1 MQSAAGGRHRRVAGV
16 VWQRSPEGGN
26 LAMRGGKALMKKP
39 SLPSPLQDTRATRR
53 LVGDTHNS
61 LQAEH
66 SLHKTRSS
74 NYCRLV
80 DANVFISLRKLS
92 KMVCCLLFFDPS
104 PLDYDPRNNYA
115 RTWQISM
122 MDSPKLAPAQ
132 FAFGFC
138 CLPCAIYMLRVAM
151 LEGDMSR
158 YKCCQDYIF
167 PDSSRRGL
175 ENAYGFKGLQG
186 CETKCPEVCLCIE
199 VCSFTSLAV
208 SSSRAYVM
216 DTRNI
221 QPDPCDNRIIRFN
234 NCLQLLSC
242 ACSLLSLCLA
252 MCMVDCGDL
261 ARLIDIL
268 ADWVFLCT
276 ASCMHA
282 QTDYELNH
290 KPEGF
295 DPWAV
300 PITYLPTV
308 PSKAVMDRRS
318 NDPALLADGSVD
330 GVALQAAHTAQNN
343 AQLDAFNAQ
352 TEQNKKDFEAM
363 KAANPGYQAALDAQ
377 AAAAR
382 GDSLPTAKEKADA
395 AKEQAKAAKADAAAN
410 AKADKIAAVT
420 KAKEDKAAAKLKAKE
435 DKDKAKE
442 DKAAAK
448 VKAKADKTNAKTA
461 DRSQDEDLARNLYAT
476 FDPKN
481 APKVNL
487 GELPP
492 PQTKMEKLKELAEL
506 RAQGI
511 LTEAEF
517 NKEKKKVLAQS

>member
-1 MQSAAGGRHRRVAGV
+1 
-16 VWQRSPEGGN
+16 
-26 LAMRGGKALMKKP
+26 
-39 SLPSPLQDTRATRR
+39 
-53 LVGDTHNS
+53 
-61 LQAEH
+61 
-66 SLHKTRSS
+66 
-74 NYCRLV
+74 
-80 DANVFISLRKLS
+80 
-92 KMVCCLLFFDPS
+92 
-104 PLDYDPRNNYA
+104 
-115 RTWQISM
+115 
-122 MDSPKLAPAQ
+122 
-132 FAFGFC
+132 
-138 CLPCAIYMLRVAM
+138 
-151 LEGDMSR
+151 
-158 YKCCQDYIF
+158 
-167 PDSSRRGL
+167 
-175 ENAYGFKGLQG
+175 
-186 CETKCPEVCLCIE
+186 
-199 VCSFTSLAV
+199 
-208 SSSRAYVM
+208 
-216 DTRNI
+216 
-221 QPDPCDNRIIRFN
+221 
-234 NCLQLLSC
+234 
-242 ACSLLSLCLA
+242 
-252 MCMVDCGDL
+252 MVDCGDL

-476 FDPKN
+476 FDPK
-481 APKVNL
+481 KCSE
-487 GELPP
+487 GEPRRITTTP
-492 PQTKMEKLKELAEL
+492 NED
-506 RAQGI
+506 G
-511 LTEAEF
+511 EAEG
-517 NKEKKKVLAQS
+517 AGGATHPGHTHGGGI